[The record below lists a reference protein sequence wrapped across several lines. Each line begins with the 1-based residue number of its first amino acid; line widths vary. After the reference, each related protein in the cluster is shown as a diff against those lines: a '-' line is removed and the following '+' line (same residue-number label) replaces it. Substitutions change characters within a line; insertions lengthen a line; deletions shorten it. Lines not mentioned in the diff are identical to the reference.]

1 MTVMLLTAALLCG
14 IPLGMIIGLVI
25 GYAVFTREVNHS
37 EPGTQ
42 PEDWGV

>member
-1 MTVMLLTAALLCG
+1 MTTILAAVALLCG
-14 IPLGMIIGLVI
+14 IPLGMMLGLVI
-25 GYAVFTREVNHS
+25 GYTMFAREVNHA